1 MEEDKKIHL
10 EKRIDELKRL
20 VNLEQYEELRQKA
33 LELYESMVILLF
45 QAESVRKEVL
55 SMDLSEP
62 IAEENTETL
71 VDFESLKENLQEAID
86 KKVEQEKVVKE
97 EEDNDMEEPFFVPK
111 FDDVIE
117 DYTLKE
123 EFKDTYSI
131 DDAEKLLEAKPEKLK
146 QLSLHEKLSSN
157 SIQVGLNDRIA
168 FVNNLFNFSQSDFNK
183 VLHFLNECKTK
194 DEAIQYIQYN
204 VKPKYNWKG
213 KEELEDR
220 LMVLIDRK
228 FI

>member
-45 QAESVRKEVL
+45 QAESVRKEEVPI
-55 SMDLSEP
+55 DLSEP
-62 IAEENTETL
+62 IGEENTETSE
-71 VDFESLKENLQEAID
+71 DFKSVKENLQEVIET
-86 KKVEQEKVVKE
+86 KVEQEKVKE
-97 EEDNDMEEPFFVPK
+97 EELNDMEEPFFVPK

>member
-1 MEEDKKIHL
+1 MEENRERQIKEMIG
-10 EKRIDELKRL
+10 ELKRL
-20 VNLEQYEELRQKA
+20 ADMEQYEELKSKT
-33 LELYESMVILLF
+33 LELYNSLVILSF
-45 QAESVRKEVL
+45 QTNNDKKEELSLDHVEPVL
-55 SMDLSEP
+55 
-62 IAEENTETL
+62 EEKQETL
-71 VDFESLKENLQEAID
+71 VDFDQLKENLLKAI
-86 KKVEQEKVVKE
+86 KGNEKVEE
-97 EEDNDMEEPFFVPK
+97 EETEVDEPFFVPK
-111 FDDVIE
+111 FDAVIE

-123 EFKDTYSI
+123 EFKDTYSL

-183 VLHFLNECKTK
+183 VLHFLNDCKTK

-220 LMVLIDRK
+220 LMILIDRK

>member
-45 QAESVRKEVL
+45 QAESVRKEEVPI
-55 SMDLSEP
+55 DLSEP
-62 IAEENTETL
+62 IGEENTETSE
-71 VDFESLKENLQEAID
+71 DFKSVKENLQEVIET
-86 KKVEQEKVVKE
+86 KVEQEKVKE
-97 EEDNDMEEPFFVPK
+97 EELNDMEEPFFVPK

-204 VKPKYNWKG
+204 IKPKYNWKG